1 MAHKTKA
8 LEKGRWYY
16 VEANGTELWRGFATD
31 SQAAYNNALE
41 KLSAHAQAITQP
53 VRVQVRRT
61 QDHTALD
68 SIVTVL
74 YPEERVSDLVP
85 HGSDM
90 PQADRDAI
98 ERYRASN
105 KRLAREQ
112 ADANQFDRELNERM
126 KAAARRAV
134 AANKA
139 KFIDKLFSGGAMF
152 PAKDQDQII
161 DVPIP
166 GDLPVT
172 GDSIVFDHGLGQ
184 WLTGKEAMEAMKMFA
199 DPPSIPIDVKVDTKA
214 FDEAAKQV
222 KRSMYYGGLSPI
234 ETDRTITEEQA
245 NKLLAEGKI
254 ESYTILDN
262 DVKTVWCDGK
272 QYIMK

>member
-1 MAHKTKA
+1 MAQKTKA

-16 VEANGTELWRGFATD
+16 IEADGKELWRGFATD

-41 KLSAHAQAITQP
+41 KLSAHAQAITSP
-53 VRVQVRRT
+53 ARVQVKRT
-61 QDHTALD
+61 QDHSVLD

-98 ERYRASN
+98 EEYRGHI
-105 KRLAREQ
+105 K
-112 ADANQFDRELNERM
+112 
-126 KAAARRAV
+126 RAV

-172 GDSIVFDHGLGQ
+172 GDPVFFDQGLGQ

-214 FDEAAKQV
+214 FDEAAKRV
-222 KRSMYYGGLSPI
+222 KRSMYYGGLPPI
-234 ETDRTITEEQA
+234 EIDRTLTEEQA

-254 ESYTILDN
+254 ESYTILNN
-262 DVKTVWCDGK
+262 DVKRVWCDGK
-272 QYIMK
+272 EYTMK

>member
-41 KLSAHAQAITQP
+41 KLSAHAQAITSP
-53 VRVQVRRT
+53 ARVQVRRT
-61 QDHTALD
+61 QDHTTLD

-98 ERYRASN
+98 ERYRA
-105 KRLAREQ
+105 
-112 ADANQFDRELNERM
+112 FDKELNERM
-126 KAAARRAV
+126 KSVVRRAG
-134 AANKA
+134 AANKE
-139 KFIDKLFSGGAMF
+139 KVMDRLFRVVL

-172 GDSIVFDHGLGQ
+172 GDPIVFDNSLGQ
-184 WLTGKEAMEAMKMFA
+184 WLTGKEAMEAMKMFV
-199 DPPSIPIDVKVDTKA
+199 DPPPIGVIDVKVDTKA

-222 KRSMYYGGLSPI
+222 KRSMYYGGLPPTLSI
-234 ETDRTITEEQA
+234 DDL
-245 NKLLAEGKI
+245 NKLVSEGRVTQI
-254 ESYTILDN
+254 DTDAAQVS
-262 DVKTVWCDGK
+262 TVWCDGK
-272 QYIMK
+272 PYKLK